1 MKHVALWAFAAS
13 AILAACA
20 PQATAVPRPLPDATA
35 GARPID
41 APTPEAAL
49 AAGEDADD
57 QAGSDDVQAAVEQEP
72 ETDTAVAPTLTDF
85 LPRNAADL
93 GRLERLAWEAWARM
107 EVGRFLDGQYD
118 TLALTELALP
128 RGVRWTVL
136 SLQGDA
142 YVLSITSD
150 EADTPWRVSEAGV
163 EPVR

>member
-1 MKHVALWAFAAS
+1 MKHVALWAIAAS

-20 PQATAVPRPLPDATA
+20 PQATAVPRPLPDATS
-35 GARPID
+35 GVRPID
-41 APTPEAAL
+41 APTPEASL
-49 AAGEDADD
+49 AAGTD
-57 QAGSDDVQAAVEQEP
+57 QNDEVASNDVQAAVAQEP
-72 ETDTAVAPTLTDF
+72 ETDTAGAPALTDF

-107 EVGRFLDGQYD
+107 EVGRFLDGHYD
-118 TLALTELALP
+118 TLALTELELP

-150 EADTPWRVSEAGV
+150 EADVPWRVSEAGV